1 MLRFPA
7 TQAAHPTTPFRF
19 SVQSA
24 DAADRREW
32 EERARQVEDLGFD
45 ALYTADH
52 LDVCLPALIPLAH
65 AAAVTSTLRLGT
77 LVVNNDLRH
86 PAVLAREAAAI
97 DLLSDGRFE
106 LGIGAGHAFPEYDR
120 VGIPFDPAPVRVRRL
135 RESVEVLR
143 RLLDGEEVTVDGDHY
158 RLRGERCH
166 PRPVQERLPLLVG
179 GGGRHVLATAAR
191 HADIV
196 GLTGLGRTLQDGNRH
211 EPSAWDV
218 ASVTEQVA
226 WVREQAGDRARALEL
241 QALVQVVAVAD
252 DPVRAAE
259 SVQARIPS
267 VPVEVL
273 LDTPYALIGSQA
285 AIIETLQRH
294 RERWGISHYTIRPG
308 AVAAFAP
315 VVADLAGS

>member
-1 MLRFPA
+1 LR
-7 TQAAHPTTPFRF
+7 PFRF
-19 SVQSA
+19 SVQSVE
-24 DAADRREW
+24 AADRREW
-32 EERARQVEDLGFD
+32 EDRARQVEDLGFD

-52 LDVCLPALIPLAH
+52 LDECLPALVPLAH

-106 LGIGAGHAFPEYDR
+106 LGIGAGHAFPEYER
-120 VGIPFDPAPVRVRRL
+120 VGIPFDPAPIRVRRL
-135 RESVEVLR
+135 RESVQLLR

-158 RLRGERCH
+158 RLGGERCH
-166 PRPVQERLPLLVG
+166 PRPVQQRLPLLVG

-196 GLTGLGRTLQDGNRH
+196 GLTGLGRTLADGNRH
-211 EPSAWDV
+211 EPGAWDASAV
-218 ASVTEQVA
+218 AEQVG
-226 WVREQAGDRARALEL
+226 WVREQAGDRADELEL
-241 QALVQVVAVAD
+241 QALVQVVAITD
-252 DPVRAAE
+252 DPVSSAE
-259 SVQARIPS
+259 AVHARIPS

-273 LDTPYALIGSQA
+273 LDTPYVLIGT
-285 AIIETLQRH
+285 ETSIVESLQHH
-294 RERWGISHYTIRPG
+294 RERWGISHFTIRPA

-315 VVADLAGS
+315 VVAALTGS